1 MKDQTIGTTFKI
13 RVAVNYSMKPVTI
26 ALCVEC
32 LICSNKKK
40 YHRHVLFKFI
50 RPVVAYIHNTPSS
63 LLTFCDI

>member
-40 YHRHVLFKFI
+40 ISQTDVLFKFI
-50 RPVVAYIHNTPSS
+50 RPVVAYIYNTPSS
-63 LLTFCDI
+63 LLTFL